1 MVRHAQSPARR
12 LLGNVVAAHSQ
23 YLEKFLHAGPARCLG
38 RLPHLRSLANIVNIQ
53 LVTPAPLRINNGNRI
68 TALRWAALLKKL
80 GHRVRIRQH
89 YDERPCDALIALHA
103 KRSAASIRRFH
114 ELHPQ
119 SPLILV
125 LTGTDLY
132 RDIRRDRKAQQ
143 SLELASRIVV
153 LQEMALQE
161 LPRRL
166 HAKTQVIYQS
176 AELSSPR
183 PLRGE
188 RRYRVCLIAHLRN
201 EKDPLRAPLAARLL
215 PPSSR
220 IQLIH
225 IGLSLDDRLG
235 RRAHAEAARNPRY
248 RWLGQLS
255 HRSTRKHLAQSRL
268 VCITSKMEGSS
279 NVLSEALA
287 SGVPVVATRIPGL
300 MGTLGKNFPGY
311 FPVGDTKKLSAVL
324 LKAETDPAFYR
335 ALKQHCARA
344 AKRVR
349 PKREIDAW
357 RRLLREIR
365 T

>member
-1 MVRHAQSPARR
+1 
-12 LLGNVVAAHSQ
+12 
-23 YLEKFLHAGPARCLG
+23 LG

-80 GHRVRIRQH
+80 GHRVRIRQR

-161 LPRRL
+161 LPRHL

-201 EKDPLRAPLAARLL
+201 EKDPLRAPMAARLL
-215 PPSSR
+215 PPSST

-235 RRAHAEAARNPRY
+235 RRARAEAAHNPRY

-287 SGVPVVATRIPGL
+287 SGVPVIATRIPGL

-311 FPVGDTKKLSAVL
+311 FPVGNTKKLCALL

-357 RRLLREIR
+357 RRLLRKIR
-365 T
+365 TSAEADFHHEDAKETKVS

>member
-1 MVRHAQSPARR
+1 
-12 LLGNVVAAHSQ
+12 
-23 YLEKFLHAGPARCLG
+23 
-38 RLPHLRSLANIVNIQ
+38 VNIQ

-80 GHRVRIRQH
+80 GHRVRISQH

-103 KRSAASIRRFH
+103 KRSAGSIRRFR

-119 SPLILV
+119 SPLIVV

-132 RDIRRDRKAQQ
+132 RDIRRDRKAQR
-143 SLELASRIVV
+143 SLELASRLVV
-153 LQEMALQE
+153 LQNMALQE
-161 LPRRL
+161 LPRRF

-176 AELSSPR
+176 AESSSAK
-183 PLRGE
+183 PLRGD
-188 RRYRVCLIAHLRN
+188 RLYRVCLIAHLRN
-201 EKDPLRAPLAARLL
+201 EKDPLRAPMALRRL
-215 PPSSR
+215 PPGSR

-225 IGLSLDDRLG
+225 IGLALDDGLA
-235 RRAHAEAARNPRY
+235 RRARAEAARNPRY

-255 HRSTRKHLAQSRL
+255 HRSTRKRLAQSRL

-300 MGTLGKNFPGY
+300 MGTLGKDFPGY
-311 FPVGDTKKLSAVL
+311 FPVGDTKKLCAL
-324 LKAETDPAFYR
+324 FLKAETDPTFYR
-335 ALKQHCARA
+335 ALKRHCARA
-344 AKRVR
+344 AKWVR